1 MESEASIAVHQAS
14 RRYQVKKWVLGMAAI
29 SVAAAGAAG
38 CAAAKGG
45 FQNVAVT
52 RDASAVSSCQ
62 KVDDVKVTMSP
73 TQNTFSDTSST
84 TVSRELA
91 NAARRKGGNTVL
103 ITEDTGMAGSGTV
116 YMCSM
121 PSSSTTGGSSGSK

>member
-1 MESEASIAVHQAS
+1 M
-14 RRYQVKKWVLGMAAI
+14 KKWMLGFTAI
-29 SVAAAGAAG
+29 SIAAAGAAG
-38 CAAAKGG
+38 CASSNG
-45 FQNVAVT
+45 FKNVAVT
-52 RDASAVSSCQ
+52 HDAAAVSSCQ

-73 TQNTFSDTSST
+73 TGNTFSDTSTT

-103 ITEDTGMAGSGTV
+103 ITEDDGKNGAGTV

-121 PSSSTTGGSSGSK
+121 PSPSSTSGGASGSK

>member
-1 MESEASIAVHQAS
+1 
-14 RRYQVKKWVLGMAAI
+14 VKKWMLGMAAI

-38 CAAAKGG
+38 CASSNG
-45 FQNVAVT
+45 FKNVAVT
-52 RDASAVSSCQ
+52 RDAAAVSSCQ

-73 TQNTFSDTSST
+73 TQNTFSDTSTT

-103 ITEDTGMAGSGTV
+103 ITEDTGTAGTGTV

-121 PSSSTTGGSSGSK
+121 PSSSTTGGASGSK

>member
-1 MESEASIAVHQAS
+1 M
-14 RRYQVKKWVLGMAAI
+14 KKWILGITAVSLAA
-29 SVAAAGAAG
+29 VGAG
-38 CAAAKGG
+38 CASNG
-45 FQNVAVT
+45 FANVAVT
-52 RDASAVSSCQ
+52 HDASAVSSCQ

-73 TQNTFSDTSST
+73 TGNSVDDTSST

-103 ITEDTGMAGSGTV
+103 ITEDNGKSGTGTV

-121 PSSSTTGGSSGSK
+121 PSSSTSGGTK

>member
-1 MESEASIAVHQAS
+1 MKNWMLGITAVS
-14 RRYQVKKWVLGMAAI
+14 L
-29 SVAAAGAAG
+29 AAAGVAG
-38 CAAAKGG
+38 CASTNG
-45 FQNVAVT
+45 FKNVAVT
-52 RDASAVSSCQ
+52 RDAAAVSSCQ

-73 TQNTFSDTSST
+73 TQNTFTDTSTT

-103 ITEDTGMAGSGTV
+103 ITEDDGKNGAGTV

-121 PSSSTTGGSSGSK
+121 PSSSTSGGTSGSK

>member
-1 MESEASIAVHQAS
+1 M
-14 RRYQVKKWVLGMAAI
+14 KNWMLGIGAI
-29 SVAAAGAAG
+29 SLAAAGAAG

-45 FQNVAVT
+45 FENVAVT
-52 RDASAVSSCQ
+52 RDASAVASCQ

-73 TQNTFSDTSST
+73 TGNTFSDTSTT

-103 ITEDTGMAGSGTV
+103 ITEDNGKSGAGTV

-121 PSSSTTGGSSGSK
+121 PSSSTSGGSSGSK

>member
-1 MESEASIAVHQAS
+1 MNKWMLSLTAVS
-14 RRYQVKKWVLGMAAI
+14 F
-29 SVAAAGAAG
+29 AAAGAVG

-52 RDASAVSSCQ
+52 RDASAVASCQ

-73 TQNTFSDTSST
+73 TGNTFSDTSST

-103 ITEDTGMAGSGTV
+103 ITEDNGQTGAGTV

-121 PSSSTTGGSSGSK
+121 PTSSTSGGASGSK